1 MQRLTGA
8 IASGR
13 SVLRLPRAD
22 TVRYAYNRPTVKS
35 ELDGVIRV
43 LTRQHDGSRLSAK
56 PIWLVCVVLLVGG
69 CVDIRVPDHNVR
81 FIAFGDSATAGPS
94 TRDYP
99 DILREHLG
107 FEPEAF
113 ANEGSSGETSEEG
126 LVRLDSLLADGIYP
140 SAVALLYWEGGN
152 DVTDFIEEHDR
163 LLLFS
168 PDDEDYPLAEE
179 LAQQLDATQANV
191 ESAITAGQDAGL
203 EVFVATYYFVRE
215 EAQEC
220 DPLPLNLM
228 LAWQAERSNTYVA
241 RLNERIRNA
250 VAAQGAILVDVAMLD
265 DVIRPDPQ
273 NYFNCNHL
281 SEQGNEIVADLFV
294 DEITASSVLGRF

>member
-1 MQRLTGA
+1 M
-8 IASGR
+8 
-13 SVLRLPRAD
+13 
-22 TVRYAYNRPTVKS
+22 
-35 ELDGVIRV
+35 IRV
-43 LTRQHDGSRLSAK
+43 LTRQHDGSRASAK
-56 PIWLVCVVLLVGG
+56 PIWLLCVALLVGG
-69 CVDIRVPDHNVR
+69 CVDIRVPDERVR
-81 FIAFGDSATAGPS
+81 FIAFGDSATDGPS

-99 DILREHLG
+99 DILRELLVL
-107 FEPEAF
+107 EPEAF

-126 LVRLDSLLADGIYP
+126 LVRLDSLLADELYP
-140 SAVALLYWEGGN
+140 EAVALIYWEGGN

-191 ESAITAGQDAGL
+191 ESAIRAGRGVGL
-203 EVFVATYYFVRE
+203 EVFAATYYFIRE
-215 EAQEC
+215 EAQTC

-228 LAWQAERSNTYVA
+228 LASQAERSNAYVA

-250 VAAQGAILVDVAMLD
+250 VAAQGAILVDVAVLD

-281 SEQGNEIVADLFV
+281 SEQGNEIVAGLFL
-294 DEITASSVLGRF
+294 DEITTSSVLDRF